1 MTDEQPPSG
10 PVSADDAPDLAAL
23 DERIARWQA
32 DRAAQPSE
40 SRAPLWLT
48 HHRAEQHDRCW
59 HAGRHLVCR
68 RCTVLWP
75 LAFVVMIVAGV
86 GSWWPSSTDP
96 VLLVLLPLPGVIEFA
111 LEHFG
116 VLRYSSTRQLVLTV
130 PVAIG
135 VGRLLARYLDDQ
147 GDALFW
153 IVVWG
158 YAVVMFG
165 AAVVGHRRTRTGT
178 ASGT

>member
-1 MTDEQPPSG
+1 MRGAPCFALRFLGTRPSG
-10 PVSADDAPDLAAL
+10 AYAISTHF
-23 DERIARWQA
+23 
-32 DRAAQPSE
+32 
-40 SRAPLWLT
+40 SRPPCAPLVVRT
-48 HHRAEQHDRCW
+48 
-59 HAGRHLVCR
+59 R
-68 RCTVLWP
+68 RRTL
-75 LAFVVMIVAGV
+75 LA
-86 GSWWPSSTDP
+86 
-96 VLLVLLPLPGVIEFA
+96 IEFA